1 MALEYDAD
9 WPGLTDENDAGGSGN
24 PELNRTEI
32 KRIAHDLRTVL
43 DTLITPTPVQA
54 TQAASKKGSTPP
66 ELPGPP
72 SGAGSLPDLRRECN
86 LTSKELGGGG
96 WLTAEEFT
104 MSMKMAYGNL
114 LGEGT
119 ITRGGTGSG
128 AQEGGDG
135 LKAGSGTYASMVMQ
149 ADLTIQTLLS
159 MVESY
164 DVAEQANGAEAPRE
178 A

>member
-1 MALEYDAD
+1 MGLEYDAD
-9 WPGLTDENDAGGSGN
+9 WPGLTEKNDAGGSGS

-32 KRIAHDLRTVL
+32 KRIAGELRTAL

-72 SGAGSLPDLRRECN
+72 SGAGSLPDLRRECK

-104 MSMKMAYGNL
+104 MSMKMAYGTL
-114 LGEGT
+114 IGEGAV
-119 ITRGGTGSG
+119 TRGGG
-128 AQEGGDG
+128 AQGAGG
-135 LKAGSGTYASMVMQ
+135 LQAGSGTYASMVMQ

-178 A
+178 V